1 MPTDLERE
9 LKQTRPFKS
18 PQEEAFVGLQRTAAL
33 LEHAIETLL
42 KPSGVTAT
50 QYNVLRILRGAG
62 AQGLCRSEVGQ
73 RLIRRVPD
81 VTRLLDRL
89 EDMGL
94 IARTRGGEDRR
105 YVSTTITARGLE
117 TLAAVDDIIPAFLD
131 EHMSALDADQLQ
143 SLIALLT
150 LVRRANT

>member
-1 MPTDLERE
+1 MDLQQE

-18 PQEEAFVGLQRTAAL
+18 SLEEAFVGLQRTAAL
-33 LEHAIETLL
+33 LEHALETAL

-62 AQGLCRSEVGQ
+62 QPGLCRHEVGD
-73 RLIRRVPD
+73 RMVRRVPD

-94 IARTRGGEDRR
+94 ITRTRGGEDRR
-105 YVSTTITARGLE
+105 FVSTTITPKGLE
-117 TLAAVDDIIPAFLD
+117 TLGELDQVITSFL
-131 EHMSALDADQLQ
+131 ELHMAPLNTDQLQ
-143 SLIALLT
+143 SLVALLSR
-150 LVRRANT
+150 LRSANA

>member
-1 MPTDLERE
+1 MDLQQE

-18 PQEEAFVGLQRTAAL
+18 SLEEAFVGLQRTAAL
-33 LEHAIETLL
+33 LEHALETAL

-62 AQGLCRSEVGQ
+62 PQGLCRHEVGD
-73 RLIRRVPD
+73 RMVRRVPD

-94 IARTRGGEDRR
+94 ITRTRGGEDRR
-105 YVSTTITARGLE
+105 FVSTTITPKAFIWRSPRSSE
-117 TLAAVDDIIPAFLD
+117 SPAY
-131 EHMSALDADQLQ
+131 
-143 SLIALLT
+143 
-150 LVRRANT
+150 